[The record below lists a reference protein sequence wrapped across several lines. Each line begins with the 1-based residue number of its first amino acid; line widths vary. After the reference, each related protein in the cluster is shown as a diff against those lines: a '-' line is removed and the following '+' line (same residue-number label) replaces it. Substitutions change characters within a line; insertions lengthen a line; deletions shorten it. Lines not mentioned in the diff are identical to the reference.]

1 MLCYVDKLL
10 SNNKC
15 VNKCKI
21 NMECYGDGKPPGWQI
36 IKSRWDNGIVKYK
49 PSINKKLDTFFN
61 S

>member
-1 MLCYVDKLL
+1 MQ
-10 SNNKC
+10 
-15 VNKCKI
+15 
-21 NMECYGDGKPPGWQI
+21 CYGDGKPPGWQI